1 MKKKLTALLLVL
13 AMLASSAAM
22 LASCGD
28 SEGTPDETSGAA
40 DSTGETTPAETEPVE
55 TAPPTP
61 YDYITKKWDGKTFTI
76 GTPNSGT
83 RYIPGQFLTEEE
95 TGDIIMDSAY
105 KRNLKV
111 SEQFGVTIKH
121 LAPVNQAQSGSTF
134 RTEIQAS
141 TDAYDLIAA
150 FVKEMAPLGT
160 EGLFVASSELPY
172 QADISDKAWYNSKLN
187 SALQVN
193 GKQFQFFSD
202 MTCITLSCT
211 YGMFYNV
218 SLGEANGIKDVD
230 KLALDGKFTF
240 DKMLEY
246 SANISKDLNND
257 GVMDKNDQF
266 GVSQFGNI
274 TSASTDTAM
283 VYMYGFGVRTAELK
297 DGNVELKLNSEKT
310 ISAIE
315 KLVDMYYTGN
325 RTAHMITAGKES
337 ATAFA
342 EGKHLFFNAI
352 IMHAAN
358 YMRDMK
364 DTFVCLPMPKWDENQ
379 DEYYTTISAYSS
391 HMEMVPVSAKDK
403 EMSSAIYDALA
414 YEGNQQVA
422 PAFFEYSMK
431 LKFSAD
437 NTASQLFDIIR
448 AGTAVDFGVF
458 FDNGVKMY
466 YIPAKLLSTKSTAFA
481 SEFASIKDAA
491 EANYKKVLDEFAKLG

>member
-1 MKKKLTALLLVL
+1 MNKKLTAILLAL

-22 LASCGD
+22 LASCSD
-28 SEGTPDETSGAA
+28 SEGTPDETSGAGDTTVA
-40 DSTGETTPAETEPVE
+40 DTTADTTPVE

-105 KRNLKV
+105 KRNLAV
-111 SEQFGVTIKH
+111 SEKFGVTIKH
-121 LAPVNQAQSGSTF
+121 LAPANQSQSGNLF

-141 TDAYDLIAA
+141 SDAYDLIAA

-160 EGLFVASSELPY
+160 SGLFVPSSELPY
-172 QADISDKAWYNSKLN
+172 QADISNKPWYNANLN
-187 SALQVN
+187 NALQVN
-193 GKQFQFFSD
+193 GRQFQFFSD

-266 GVSQFGNI
+266 GVGQFGNV
-274 TSASTDTAM
+274 TSSATDTAM
-283 VYMYGFGVRTAELK
+283 TYMYGFGIKTAEMK
-297 DGNVELKLNSEKT
+297 DGKVEILLNSEKT
-310 ISAIE
+310 VTAIE

-325 RTAHMITAGKES
+325 RTAHMITAGKENG
-337 ATAFA
+337 TAFA
-342 EGKHLFFNAI
+342 EGKILFWNAI
-352 IMHAAN
+352 IMHAGN

-364 DTFVCLPMPKWDENQ
+364 DTFVALPMPKWDENQ
-379 DEYYTTISAYSS
+379 EEYYTTISAYSS
-391 HMEMVPVSAKDK
+391 HIEQVPVSAKDK
-403 EMSSAIYDALA
+403 EFSSAIYDALA

-448 AGTAVDFGVF
+448 AGTVVDFGMF
-458 FDNGVKMY
+458 FDNNVKLY
-466 YIPAKLLSTKSTAFA
+466 FLPAKLLSTKSTNFA
-481 SEFASIKDAA
+481 SEFAALKDTA
-491 EANYKKVLDEFAKLG
+491 EANYKKVLEEFAKLG